1 MSFRFHY
8 LSGVIPLA
16 LIPCEVFWGWGKGEP
31 SEARGRGGPAR
42 VAGAS
47 RGGQHGRGGGWAG
60 WGAQAGKDWT
70 RGARARKDQVKGSS
84 TGALCTKFTLLL
96 YRCSTENLV
105 PIVYGTRILVTCSI
119 TSNLVPCSIDW
130 NFDPMYNWEL
140 GSKIQSREHCSW
152 FVISGPI
159 YVMVHEIK
167 TFIQFWIL
175 LPCKIGT
182 KI

>member
-1 MSFRFHY
+1 MIKFLVSISH
-8 LSGVIPLA
+8 GT
-16 LIPCEVFWGWGKGEP
+16 LIWSHRTVKTENLVPHSIQYMGLKIQSYVQFILDFW
-31 SEARGRGGPAR
+31 SYI
-42 VAGAS
+42 V
-47 RGGQHGRGGGWAG
+47 
-60 WGAQAGKDWT
+60 
-70 RGARARKDQVKGSS
+70 
-84 TGALCTKFTLLL
+84 L

-105 PIVYGTRILVTCSI
+105 PIVYGTSILVTCSI

-140 GSKIQSREHCSW
+140 GPKIQSHEHCSW

-167 TFIQFWIL
+167 TLIQFWIL